1 MRFEAFYFSLVYVH
15 NSKMRLSCEA
25 MDINELKE
33 LAKESI
39 KNAYAPQSGF
49 KVGCAIQTVTG
60 EVYTGCNVESLSL
73 IFTICAERNAISTA
87 IAMAGEIEIETVVVY
102 TPTKLAT
109 PPCGA
114 CRQAIF
120 EFGKNATIHC
130 FSEHGASLTATIRE
144 LLPEAFD
151 LKEME

>member
-1 MRFEAFYFSLVYVH
+1 
-15 NSKMRLSCEA
+15 MRLSCAA
-25 MDINELKE
+25 MGIDELKE
-33 LAKESI
+33 LAKEAV

-49 KVGCAIQTVTG
+49 KVGCAIKTVSG
-60 EVYTGCNVESLSL
+60 DMYTGCNVESLSL

-87 IAMAGEIEIETVVVY
+87 ISKAGEIEIETVVVY

-114 CRQAIF
+114 CRQMIF
-120 EFGKNATIHC
+120 EFGKNANIHC
-130 FSEHGASLTATIRE
+130 FSDSGATLSATIRE